1 MTISKTTIRLM
12 HQNYQFLFGK
22 VLPNSVLSINK
33 SHACALEYGHNIC
46 IFANVPF
53 VIHIRTIFARQQFY
67 IVICGLINQF
77 MHINQFTLWSQ
88 SMKCLS
94 GLHPQFTCWRPLVQV
109 LAGGAYR
116 FGAEARFH
124 IWWWILISNKGEI
137 THLVVDMDL
146 V

>member
-1 MTISKTTIRLM
+1 MTISKTTICLL

-22 VLPNSVLSINK
+22 VLPNSVLSIKK

-46 IFANVPF
+46 IFCKFILCYSHSHHFRKVT
-53 VIHIRTIFARQQFY
+53 VY

-94 GLHPQFTCWRPLVQV
+94 V
-109 LAGGAYR
+109 LFEEKICSFSNVTSAVRMEKVCSTKRVTSEGRGE
-116 FGAEARFH
+116 GCAR
-124 IWWWILISNKGEI
+124 
-137 THLVVDMDL
+137 
-146 V
+146 